1 MAMTK
6 ATAVIRAARLTGAS
20 IVLGCSLL
28 AGNAVASVAP
38 PGAERR
44 LAFLE
49 DAVGLYPREAGL
61 WDHTLLHR
69 RLSVLLGKRMPFFRS
84 NMWNTTTIARQGH
97 LVYVTGSRLPL
108 AGRDGAIFVADLQ
121 RDTLWVWVMISGQL
135 FEYRERPAQ
144 PELPAEVALFL
155 DNWETARRSAA
166 VPALSYQ

>member
-1 MAMTK
+1 MVMTH
-6 ATAVIRAARLTGAS
+6 ATACRRAARLIVAV
-20 IVLGCSLL
+20 IVLGFS
-28 AGNAVASVAP
+28 AGSAIASSAP

-44 LAFLE
+44 LVFLE
-49 DAVGLYPREAGL
+49 DSIGLYPREAGL
-61 WDHTLLHR
+61 WDHVLLHR

-108 AGRDGAIFVADLQ
+108 AGRDGAVFVADLQ
-121 RDTLWVWVMISGQL
+121 RDTLWVWVMISGRL

-155 DNWETARRSAA
+155 ENWRAAARSAG
-166 VPALSYQ
+166 VPAVSYQ